1 MKSDL
6 KAYIPIEITDERF
19 VSSTIPEPYDDEPLW
34 NSATTY
40 VEFQKVSVITAN
52 SHLVYEALNLTGN
65 LNKPPATSPT
75 FWALRGKTMRHR
87 MFDWNQ
93 GEVSIGKSPLTV
105 VIRPRQRIS
114 SITLFGV
121 KASVLE
127 LVVTDGIGGPIVYTL
142 DAQLLSRYVTNY
154 YEYFFS
160 EFIYDTVISTSN
172 VPPVADPVVSVTL
185 YDPSG
190 WCEPGRFA
198 VGMHTDL
205 GEVDWESVFEEE
217 NYSEITR
224 DAFGRVTLNPIP
236 SIPTLEM
243 VVGANAHD
251 TNRVIQFKRMT
262 DAKVAVWSALQSVEA
277 YRQMHVLIGIHKR
290 FKITPKN
297 HKTAQIDLKLEGV

>member
-1 MKSDL
+1 MNSDL
-6 KAYIPIEITDERF
+6 KAYMPIEITDERL
-19 VSSTIPEPYDDEPLW
+19 VSSTIPEPYDDEPIW
-34 NSATTY
+34 SPTTTY

-52 SHLVYEALNLTGN
+52 SHLVYEALNLPSN
-65 LNKPPATSPT
+65 LNKQPATSPT
-75 FWALRGKTMRHR
+75 YWQLRGKTMRFR

-105 VIRPRQRIS
+105 VIRPKERIS
-114 SITLFGV
+114 SITLLGV

-142 DAQLLSRYVTNY
+142 DAELRSRYVTTY

-160 EFIYDTVISTSN
+160 PFVYDTVVSTSN
-172 VPPVADPVVSVTL
+172 LPPVADPVISMTL

-205 GEVDWESVFEEE
+205 GEVDWESVFEDE

-224 DAFGRVTLNPIP
+224 DRFGKVTLNPIP

-243 VVGANAHD
+243 AVGVDAYQ
-251 TNRVIQFKRMT
+251 TNKIVQFKRMT
-262 DAKVAVWSALQSVEA
+262 DAKVTVWSALQNVEA

-290 FKITPKN
+290 FKITPLN
-297 HKTAQIDLKLEGV
+297 HKMAKIDLRLEGV